1 MATPSKYEI
10 VEAKANKHIDE
21 LESNGWRLF
30 QLVDT
35 DDETIQAL
43 MQDENGSTVGFEFDE
58 NSYEQDGITK
68 QYKEG
73 K

>member
-1 MATPSKYEI
+1 MTTSKYEI

-21 LESNGWRLF
+21 IDSNGWVLL
-30 QLVDT
+30 QLADT
-35 DDETIQAL
+35 AAETIQAL
-43 MQDENGSTVGFEFDE
+43 MQDENGGLVSFEFDE
-58 NSYEQDGITK
+58 NSYEQDGIKK

>member
-1 MATPSKYEI
+1 MTTSKYEI

-21 LESNGWRLF
+21 
-30 QLVDT
+30 
-35 DDETIQAL
+35 
-43 MQDENGSTVGFEFDE
+43 
-58 NSYEQDGITK
+58 NSYEQYGIKK